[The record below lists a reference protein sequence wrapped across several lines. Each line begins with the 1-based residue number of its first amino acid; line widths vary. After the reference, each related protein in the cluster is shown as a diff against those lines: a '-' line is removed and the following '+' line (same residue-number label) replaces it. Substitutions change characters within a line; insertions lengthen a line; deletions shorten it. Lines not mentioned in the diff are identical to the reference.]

1 MPVEP
6 KPLAMPLDDGCW
18 LHQHYGVQ
26 GLRPDPVKPH
36 PEQPVCGEEP
46 KPTFALPPQDGDLVP
61 KGDKLKFQ
69 AGAAT
74 KAEGEQR
81 NEGGK
86 NRNHAQDGMAVARK
100 SPDFLDLLEF

>member
-1 MPVEP
+1 
-6 KPLAMPLDDGCW
+6 MPLDDGCW
-18 LHQHYGVQ
+18 LHQHHGIQ

-36 PEQPVCGEEP
+36 PEQPVCGGTP
-46 KPTFALPPQDGDLVP
+46 KPTCALPPQDSDLVP

-69 AGAAT
+69 AGVAT

-86 NRNHAQDGMAVARK
+86 NRNHAYDGMATTCRA
-100 SPDFLDLLEF
+100 LGIYLEL

>member
-1 MPVEP
+1 
-6 KPLAMPLDDGCW
+6 
-18 LHQHYGVQ
+18 
-26 GLRPDPVKPH
+26 
-36 PEQPVCGEEP
+36 
-46 KPTFALPPQDGDLVP
+46 LVP

-86 NRNHAQDGMAVARK
+86 NRNHAQDGMVVARK
-100 SPDFLDLLEF
+100 SPDFLNLSEF

>member
-1 MPVEP
+1 
-6 KPLAMPLDDGCW
+6 MPLDDGFW
-18 LHQHYGVQ
+18 LHQHHGGQ

-36 PEQPVCGEEP
+36 PEQPVCGGIR
-46 KPTFALPPQDGDLVP
+46 KATFALPPQDSDLVP

-86 NRNHAQDGMAVARK
+86 I
-100 SPDFLDLLEF
+100 S